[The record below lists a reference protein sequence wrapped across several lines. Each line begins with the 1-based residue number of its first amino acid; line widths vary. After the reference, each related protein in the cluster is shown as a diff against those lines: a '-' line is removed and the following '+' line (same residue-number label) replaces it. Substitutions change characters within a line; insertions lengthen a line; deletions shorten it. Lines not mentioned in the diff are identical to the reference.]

1 MTPKKV
7 LKDALKVILD
17 EVDSNPEFAKRLEI
31 ALGTG
36 SAKSTAKGKS
46 LEQGMRRS
54 NRRAPAEF
62 DPVKL
67 ARDDDNLLRARLA
80 ELDIEQL
87 KDIVAEYGMDTGK
100 LVMKWKSPERIIDR
114 IVEISINRAKKGEV
128 FL

>member
-17 EVDSNPEFAKRLEI
+17 EVDNNPEFAKRLET
-31 ALGTG
+31 ALGASNAKG
-36 SAKSTAKGKS
+36 SAKRKN
-46 LEQGMRRS
+46 LEQGIRRS
-54 NRRAPAEF
+54 NRRTPAAF
-62 DPVKL
+62 DPIKL
-67 ARDDDNLLRARLA
+67 ARDGDNVLRARLA

-87 KDIVAEYGMDTGK
+87 KDIVAEYGMDTAK

-114 IVEISINRAKKGEV
+114 IVEISINRAKKGEA